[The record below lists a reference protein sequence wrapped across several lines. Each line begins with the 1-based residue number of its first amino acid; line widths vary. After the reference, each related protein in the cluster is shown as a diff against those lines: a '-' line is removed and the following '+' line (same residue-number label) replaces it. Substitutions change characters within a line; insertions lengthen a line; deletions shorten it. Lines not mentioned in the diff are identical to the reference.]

1 MEGGEGKGR
10 NGRKEIM
17 KERKRGNGGRMEGGE
32 RKRRGRV
39 RKEKKKGRKE
49 RE

>member
-17 KERKRGNGGRMEGGE
+17 KEVKDGMERG
-32 RKRRGRV
+32 
-39 RKEKKKGRKE
+39 KKTR
-49 RE
+49 